1 MYYGKSIIIDIL
13 IVLSYTMI
21 MDLPLNKAEFDYIV
35 TTLWKCRGS
44 EKQCTDLYQKLNL
57 VKEVMDENP
66 NGSYKKILREK
77 YGMTI

>member
-21 MDLPLNKAEFDYIV
+21 MDLPLNKVEFDYIV

-44 EKQCTDLYQKLNL
+44 EKQCTDLYDKLKL

-66 NGSYKKILREK
+66 DGPYKKTLRK
-77 YGMTI
+77 QHGIAV

>member
-1 MYYGKSIIIDIL
+1 MYYGTSIIIDIL
-13 IVLSYTMI
+13 TILSYTMI

-44 EKQCTDLYQKLNL
+44 EKQCKDLHDKLRL

-66 NGSYKKILREK
+66 DGPYKKILREQH
-77 YGMTI
+77 GMVI

>member
-21 MDLPLNKAEFDYIV
+21 MDLPLNKVEFDYIV

-44 EKQCTDLYQKLNL
+44 EKQCTDLYDKLKL

-66 NGSYKKILREK
+66 ECPYKKILREK
-77 YGMTI
+77 YNMTV

>member
-21 MDLPLNKAEFDYIV
+21 MDLPLNKVEFDYIV

-66 NGSYKKILREK
+66 NGPYKKILREK

>member
-1 MYYGKSIIIDIL
+1 
-13 IVLSYTMI
+13 
-21 MDLPLNKAEFDYIV
+21 MDLPLNKTEFDYIV
-35 TTLWKCRGS
+35 TTLWKCLGS

-66 NGSYKKILREK
+66 NGPYKKILREK

>member
-1 MYYGKSIIIDIL
+1 MESIDRLTI
-13 IVLSYTMI
+13 LSYTI
-21 MDLPLNKAEFDYIV
+21 TMDLPLNKTEFDYIV

-44 EKQCTDLYQKLNL
+44 EKQCTDLYEKLKL

-66 NGSYKKILREK
+66 NGPYKKILREK